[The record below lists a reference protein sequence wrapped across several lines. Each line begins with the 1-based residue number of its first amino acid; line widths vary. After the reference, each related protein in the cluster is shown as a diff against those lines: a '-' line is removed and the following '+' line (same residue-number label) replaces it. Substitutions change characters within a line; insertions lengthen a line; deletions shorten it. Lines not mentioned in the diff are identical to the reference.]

1 MATPSRSGSN
11 AEDCST
17 TNSFSDHGIA
27 DGVDLVTRTHQRLAT
42 AEPVSYSATEEFFD
56 RLEEAFYWAYLG
68 SVEERTVPGHV
79 EAAVDDAIAMTA
91 EEFEGESEAD
101 LRTEVVPTFFQ
112 YVAGFHCSYRE
123 HAAPDF
129 EGSTQQ

>member
-1 MATPSRSGSN
+1 MATPPKSGSDL
-11 AEDCST
+11 EDCST
-17 TNSFSDHGIA
+17 TNSFSDHGIV

-42 AEPVSYSATEEFFD
+42 AEEVSYSPTEEFFD

-68 SVEERTVPGHV
+68 SVEESAVPDHV
-79 EAAVDDAIAMTA
+79 EAAVDDALAMTT
-91 EEFEGESEAD
+91 EEFEGQSGAD

-129 EGSTQQ
+129 EGSAQQ